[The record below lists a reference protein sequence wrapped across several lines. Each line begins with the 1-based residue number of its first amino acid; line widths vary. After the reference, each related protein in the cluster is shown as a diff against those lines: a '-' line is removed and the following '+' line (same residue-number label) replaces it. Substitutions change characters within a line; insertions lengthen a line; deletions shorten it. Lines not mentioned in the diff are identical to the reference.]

1 MNHLTTPRSLTLI
14 AAAALAV
21 AAALPRAAHAQDYGA
36 MLQRE
41 LAKSAQLSQTMQQTQ
56 NSMVQQAMQNPQIQA
71 GYQQYL
77 AQTQQRGGQP
87 MDFPTYAYYY
97 MYTNGFSS
105 AGIAHM
111 NNVENGNRAGEMN
124 AWRGVQQAEQNRG
137 QAMQAQRNGYFANQ
151 QEAGRAL
158 MGQSTYYGQNG
169 FQSQLPHTWQNN
181 TYQTYQ
187 GNNYYVDQSG
197 RYYRIDA
204 NGYAYPIG
212 R

>member
-1 MNHLTTPRSLTLI
+1 MNHLTAPRPLTLI

-21 AAALPRAAHAQDYGA
+21 AAALPLDARAQDYGA

-56 NSMVQQAMQNPQIQA
+56 NSMIQQAMQNPQIRA
-71 GYQQYL
+71 GYEQYL
-77 AQTQQRGGQP
+77 AQMQQRGGQP

-97 MYTNGFSS
+97 IYTNGFSS
-105 AGIAHM
+105 GGIAHM

-137 QAMQAQRNGYFANQ
+137 QAMQAQRDGYFANQ
-151 QEAGRAL
+151 QEAGRGL
-158 MGQSTYYGQNG
+158 MGQSTYHGQG
-169 FQSQLPHTWQNN
+169 YQYQLPHTWQNN
-181 TYQTYQ
+181 TYQSYQ
-187 GNNYYVDQSG
+187 GNRYYVDQSG
-197 RYYRIDA
+197 QYYRLDA
-204 NGYAYPIG
+204 NGYAYPIS

>member
-1 MNHLTTPRSLTLI
+1 MKNHLRSLI
-14 AAAALAV
+14 AAAALAMT
-21 AAALPRAAHAQDYGA
+21 AALPMSANAQDYGA

-56 NSMVQQAMQNPQIQA
+56 NNMIQQAMQNPQIQA

-77 AQTQQRGGQP
+77 AQMQQRGGQP

-105 AGIAHM
+105 GGIAHM
-111 NNVENGNRAGEMN
+111 NNVENGNRAAEMN
-124 AWRGVQQAEQNRG
+124 AWRGVQQAEANRG
-137 QAMQAQRNGYFANQ
+137 QAMQQQRDSYFRNQ
-151 QEAGRAL
+151 AEAGRGL
-158 MGQSTYYGQNG
+158 MGQSTYYGQGGYQN
-169 FQSQLPHTWQNN
+169 QLPHTWQNN

-187 GNNYYVDQSG
+187 GNRYYVDQSG
-197 RYYRIDA
+197 QYYRVDA
-204 NGYAYPIG
+204 NGWMYPIS